1 MNCKELAKMIYFE
14 AKSLLEEVENCNY
27 QSEASYLRKHCLK
40 IRYDLNILNKKL
52 GKWNDETIF

>member
-1 MNCKELAKMIYFE
+1 MIYFE

-27 QSEASYLRKHCLK
+27 QADASSLRKHCLK

-52 GKWNDETIF
+52 GNWRNEEK

>member
-1 MNCKELAKMIYFE
+1 MKCKELAKMIYFE
-14 AKSLLEEVENCNY
+14 VKSLLEEVENCEY
-27 QSEASYLRKHCLK
+27 QSDASDLRKHCLK